1 MIYMYHDQPVE
12 TFKQNF
18 MLSENDKKTHKW
30 LEKRGV
36 TKSVREETKLSS
48 VPTWVNWPQFY
59 KPNLCLT
66 WIALIQ
72 IFIKQSLWFSLIQ
85 KIVYFRQWN
94 PVRH

>member
-48 VPTWVNWPQFY
+48 VPT
-59 KPNLCLT
+59 
-66 WIALIQ
+66 
-72 IFIKQSLWFSLIQ
+72 
-85 KIVYFRQWN
+85 
-94 PVRH
+94 